1 VREEAKRW
9 WSQGLEDLKATELN
23 LGSRLFYVCAFF
35 SQQAAEK
42 ALKAL
47 YIEVKRE
54 PQPRTHDLTELGTS
68 LQVPADIMDILIELN
83 PVFVVTRYPDAANG
97 IPARMYNERLAS
109 SHLDQ
114 ARRVIEWARERLQ
127 TK

>member
-1 VREEAKRW
+1 M
-9 WSQGLEDLKATELN
+9 EDLKAAELN
-23 LGSRLFYVCAFF
+23 LGSRLFYVCAFL

-68 LQVPADIMDILIELN
+68 LQVPVDIMDILIELN
-83 PVFVVTRYPDAANG
+83 PVFVVSRYPDAANG